1 MIVLSSEGRTVFIGT
16 LEKWKKGKGE
26 AEDKLT
32 IMSLKGLTMPVI
44 LQKKK
49 RLQSYVGIT
58 SLTVHEN

>member
-32 IMSLKGLTMPVI
+32 IMSLRGLRCLVI

-49 RLQSYVGIT
+49 RLQSYC
-58 SLTVHEN
+58 

>member
-32 IMSLKGLTMPVI
+32 IMSLKGLTF
-44 LQKKK
+44 
-49 RLQSYVGIT
+49 YVGIT
-58 SLTVHEN
+58 FLNVHEN